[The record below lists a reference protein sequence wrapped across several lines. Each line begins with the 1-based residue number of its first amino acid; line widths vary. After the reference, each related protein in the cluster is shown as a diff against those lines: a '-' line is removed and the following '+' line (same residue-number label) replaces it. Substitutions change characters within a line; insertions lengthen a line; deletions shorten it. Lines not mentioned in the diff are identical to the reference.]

1 MNTTIKQ
8 KLGICTDCNDGKQK
22 PLTAKRCL
30 FHYQKFRAEQN
41 AWKKEKRAEM
51 NGFLNEKKKPKPIP
65 KISKKREKESRE
77 YTIKRLK
84 FLAQPE
90 NMKCPITG
98 ERATEIHHTYSGANR
113 SRFYLDETTWIA
125 VSRKGHLWIH
135 ANPVEA
141 RKLNYL
147 KSY

>member
-51 NGFLNEKKKPKPIP
+51 NGFLNEKKKPKQIP
-65 KISKKREKESRE
+65 KMSKKRQQESRE
-77 YTIKRLK
+77 YTIKRLQ

-90 NMKCPITG
+90 NLKCPITG
-98 ERATEIHHTYSGANR
+98 EIATEIHHMRGRIGSLL
-113 SRFYLDETTWIA
+113 LDTRYWLA
-125 VSRKGHLWIH
+125 VSRKGHRKIEE
-135 ANPVEA
+135 NPEWA
-141 RKLNYL
+141 KENNYSLNRI
-147 KSY
+147 

>member
-22 PLTAKRCL
+22 PLTAKRYL

-65 KISKKREKESRE
+65 KMSKKRQQEIRE
-77 YTIKRLK
+77 YTIKRLQ

-90 NMKCPITG
+90 NLKCPITG
-98 ERATEIHHTYSGANR
+98 ERATEIHHMRGRIGSLL
-113 SRFYLDETTWIA
+113 LDTRYWLA
-125 VSRKGHLWIH
+125 VSRNGHRRIEE
-135 ANPVEA
+135 NPEWA
-141 RKLNYL
+141 KENNYSLNRI
-147 KSY
+147 